1 MAEVKTVTEL
11 DLGNTLLIKGS
22 KVHVNIDGATIVA
35 ENGVLKAVLPSDSP
49 ITSFELSQPATLKLG
64 VRGVDQP
71 FTVDLSNIV
80 PNTTADRF
88 LSGVTYDNMAKAFV
102 FTTSK
107 DGEDDNE
114 FRVPLADFLRVSQAE
129 GNILELRE
137 DGFYVP
143 CCNKGGSDNLENIP
157 EKPFEN
163 GSKILA
169 FDQNGELYQFAQN
182 STYEKDVAVNIE
194 VVSNEVKEDGTN
206 IANVVV
212 TVSNNLKT
220 TADNIQLN
228 VGTAATITSGE
239 ASPEKF
245 TLAGNSQQAFAYTVT
260 YNTSGFVTATVN
272 ALGDAVSSNNT
283 ATVALPFKVKQKPV
297 SADNEFTD
305 ECPLINATYN
315 GEALLASKQV
325 GTLTGLSPYEFAA
338 NIIADTTKPNLNGVT
353 INVKGASRVVVK
365 TTEGNSRGKGLGGY
379 ASGTFAILKQSDTVY
394 KSFGVDFGGFVGDT
408 DKYTFNVA
416 SGDLTFTNDF
426 NRDTAVIFLRPGG
439 ENCKWQVYAVVCTG
453 ATATITEEDKKLAT
467 SGLPDDVVEY
477 EVVKQVYNLFHTDR
491 NGIQKTF
498 DELDAFVP
506 TENQKIIGNLTGAK
520 ITERAYL
527 NYERPML
534 VDSTRITEKRLVVK
548 LCSSN
553 LPVTFDVKSMT
564 PLTFTQGNVGVSRK
578 GGDVYTV
585 TVQNGATKT
594 DNYTTEPFKLI
605 LGECSNVVSGG
616 SYDLTVPQGTGGIG
630 NHVPEIDEDNYE

>member
-35 ENGVLKAVLPSDSP
+35 DDGVLRAVLPSDSP
-49 ITSFELSQPATLKLG
+49 ITLFELSQPATIKLW
-64 VRGVDQP
+64 VRGVEQP

-80 PNTTADRF
+80 PNTMADRF
-88 LSGVTYDNMAKAFV
+88 LSGVTYDNTAKEFV
-102 FTTSK
+102 FTTHK
-107 DGEDDNE
+107 DGEDDQT
-114 FRVPLADFLRVSQAE
+114 FRVPLSDFIRVSQAE

-143 CCNKGGSDNLENIP
+143 CCNKGGSENLENIP

-206 IANVVV
+206 IANVIV

-245 TLAGNSQQAFAYTVT
+245 TLAGNSKQAFAYTVT

-315 GEALLASKQV
+315 GEVLLASKQV
-325 GTLTGLSPYEFAA
+325 DTLEWLNYKDFAT
-338 NIIADTTKPNLNGVT
+338 NIIADVTKPTLDGVT
-353 INVKGASRVVVK
+353 INLKGASRVVVK
-365 TTEGNSRGKGLGGY
+365 TTEGNERGNDLQSY
-379 ASGTFAILKQSDTVY
+379 SSGEFAIIKQSDTVY
-394 KSFGVDFGGFVGDT
+394 KSFGVELGNFNGDT

-416 SGDLTFTNDF
+416 SGDLTFADDF
-426 NRDTAVIFLRPGG
+426 NHDTAVIFLRPGG
-439 ENCKWQVYAVVCTG
+439 ENCKWQAYAVVCTG
-453 ATATITEEDKKLAT
+453 AIATITEEDKKLAT

-477 EVVKQVYNLFHTDR
+477 EIVKQTYNTNNNDEP
-491 NGIQKTF
+491 GKPF

-506 TENQKIIGNLTGAK
+506 TENQKVIGDLTEAK
-520 ITERAYL
+520 TTRGTFLERQ
-527 NYERPML
+527 RQML
-534 VDSTRITEKRLVVK
+534 IDSTRVTEKRLVVK
-548 LCSSN
+548 LCDNN
-553 LPVTFDVKSMT
+553 LPVTFDVNTTNSLT
-564 PLTFTQGNVGVSRK
+564 PTQGNVGVLHK
-578 GGDVYTV
+578 GGGVYTV

-605 LGECSNVVSGG
+605 LDECSNVVSGG
-616 SYDLTVPQGTGGIG
+616 SYDLTVP
-630 NHVPEIDEDNYE
+630 

>member
-22 KVHVNIDGATIVA
+22 KVNVNIDGATIVA
-35 ENGVLKAVLPSDSP
+35 DNGVLRAVLPSDSP
-49 ITSFELSQPATLKLG
+49 ITLFELSQPATLKLG

-80 PNTTADRF
+80 PNTMADRF
-88 LSGVTYDNMAKAFV
+88 LSGVTYDNTAKEFV
-102 FTTSK
+102 FTTHK
-107 DGEDDNE
+107 DGEDDQT
-114 FRVPLADFLRVSQAE
+114 FRVPLSDFIRVSQAE

-137 DGFYVP
+137 DGFFVP
-143 CCNKGGSDNLENIP
+143 CCNKGGNDNLENIP

-206 IANVVV
+206 IANVIV

-239 ASPEKF
+239 SSPEKF
-245 TLAGNSQQAFAYTVT
+245 TLAGNSERSFVYTVT

-325 GTLTGLSPYEFAA
+325 GTLTGLNPDEFAT

-365 TTEGNSRGKGLGGY
+365 TTVGNSRGNDLRDY
-379 ASGTFAILKQSDTVY
+379 ANGTFAIIKQSDTVY
-394 KSFGVDFGGFVGDT
+394 KSFGVALGEFVGDT

-439 ENCKWQVYAVVCTG
+439 ENCKWQAYAVVCTG
-453 ATATITEEDKKLAT
+453 ETATITEEDKKLAT

-477 EVVKQVYNLFHTDR
+477 EVVKQVYNLNDR
-491 NGIQKTF
+491 EDFEKPF
-498 DELDAFVP
+498 DELNAFVP
-506 TENQKIIGNLTGAK
+506 TENRKIIGDLTGAK
-520 ITERAYL
+520 VIRGRVITS
-527 NYERPML
+527 NRPML

-548 LCSSN
+548 LCDSN
-553 LPVTFDVKSMT
+553 LPVTFDVKSTT
-564 PLTFTQGNVGVSRK
+564 PLTLTQGNVGVSLK

-585 TVQNGATKT
+585 TVQNSATKT

-616 SYDLTVPQGTGGIG
+616 SYDLTVPQGTEGSGYDGPLIDYD
-630 NHVPEIDEDNYE
+630 EI

>member
-35 ENGVLKAVLPSDSP
+35 DNGVLKAVLPSDSP

-64 VRGVDQP
+64 VRGVEKP

-80 PNTTADRF
+80 PNTMADRF
-88 LSGVTYDNMAKAFV
+88 LSGVTYDNTAKEFV
-102 FTTSK
+102 FTTHK
-107 DGEDDNE
+107 DGEDDQT
-114 FRVPLADFLRVSQAE
+114 FRVPLADFLRVSQDE
-129 GNILELRE
+129 GNILEMRA
-137 DGFYVP
+137 DGLYVP
-143 CCNKGGSDNLENIP
+143 CCKGEGADLKDVP
-157 EKPFEN
+157 EKPFED

-169 FDQNGELYQFAQN
+169 FDPNGELYKFPQDA
-182 STYEKDVAVNIE
+182 TYTKDVAVNLE
-194 VVSNEVKEDGTN
+194 VVSNEIQEDGTN

-212 TVSNNLKT
+212 TVSNNLAT
-220 TADNIQLN
+220 TAEDIQLN
-228 VGTAATITSGE
+228 VGTTATITSGE

-245 TLAGNSQQAFAYTVT
+245 TLAGNSKQAFMYSVT

-283 ATVALPFKVKQKPV
+283 ATVALPFKVKKKPV
-297 SADNEFTD
+297 SADNEFTE

-325 GTLTGLSPYEFAA
+325 SSLDGVDTNNLAT

-365 TTEGNSRGKGLGGY
+365 TTAGNSRGNDLRDY
-379 ASGTFAILKQSDTVY
+379 ANGTFAIIKQSDTVY
-394 KSFGVDFGGFVGDT
+394 KSFGVALGEFVGDT

-439 ENCKWQVYAVVCTG
+439 ENCKWQAYAVVCTG
-453 ATATITEEDKKLAT
+453 ETATITEEEDKKLAT

-477 EVVKQVYNLFHTDR
+477 EVVKQVYNLNDR
-491 NGIQKTF
+491 EDFEKPF
-498 DELDAFVP
+498 DELNAFVP
-506 TENQKIIGNLTGAK
+506 TENRKIIGDLTGAK
-520 ITERAYL
+520 VIRGRVITS
-527 NYERPML
+527 NRPML

-548 LCSSN
+548 LCDSN
-553 LPVTFDVKSMT
+553 LPVTFDVKSTT
-564 PLTFTQGNVGVSRK
+564 PLTLTQGNVGVSLK

-585 TVQNGATKT
+585 TVQNSATKT

-630 NHVPEIDEDNYE
+630 DHEPEIDDEI

>member
-35 ENGVLKAVLPSDSP
+35 DNGVLKAVLPSDSP

-64 VRGVDQP
+64 VRGVEQP

-80 PNTTADRF
+80 PNTMADRF
-88 LSGVTYDNMAKAFV
+88 LSGVTYDNTAKEFV
-102 FTTSK
+102 FTTHK
-107 DGEDDNE
+107 DGEDDQT
-114 FRVPLADFLRVSQAE
+114 FRVPLADFLRVSQDE
-129 GNILELRE
+129 GNILEMRA
-137 DGFYVP
+137 DGLYVP
-143 CCNKGGSDNLENIP
+143 CCKGEGADLKDVP
-157 EKPFEN
+157 EKPFED

-169 FDQNGELYQFAQN
+169 FDPNGELYKFPQDA
-182 STYEKDVAVNIE
+182 TYTKDVAVNLE
-194 VVSNEVKEDGTN
+194 VVSNEIQEDGTN

-212 TVSNNLKT
+212 TVSNNLAT
-220 TADNIQLN
+220 TAEDIQLN
-228 VGTAATITSGE
+228 VGTTATITSGE

-245 TLAGNSQQAFAYTVT
+245 TLAGNSKQAFMYSVT

-283 ATVALPFKVKQKPV
+283 ATVALPFKVKKKPV
-297 SADNEFTD
+297 SADNEFTE

-325 GTLTGLSPYEFAA
+325 SSLDGVDTNNLAT
-338 NIIADTTKPNLNGVT
+338 NIIADITKPNLNGVT
-353 INVKGASRVVVK
+353 INVKGASRVVLK
-365 TTEGNSRGKGLGGY
+365 TTSGNERGKNLDSS
-379 ASGTFAILKQSDTVY
+379 ANGTFAILKQSETVY
-394 KSFGVDFGGFVGDT
+394 KSFGVALGEMTGDT
-408 DKYTFNVA
+408 DKYTFNTA
-416 SGDLTFTNDF
+416 SGDVTFTNDF
-426 NRDTAVIFLRPGG
+426 NHDTAVIFIRPAG
-439 ENCKWQVYAVVCTG
+439 ENCKWQCYAVVCTG

-477 EVVKQVYNLFHTDR
+477 ETVKQVYNLIHTDR
-491 NGIQKTF
+491 NGMEKSF
-498 DELDAFVP
+498 DELNAFVP
-506 TENQKIIGNLTGAK
+506 DENTKVLGDLTGAK
-520 ITERAYL
+520 TTRGTWL
-527 NYERPML
+527 DKERPML

-548 LCSSN
+548 LCDSN
-553 LPVTFDVKSMT
+553 LPVTFDVKSTT
-564 PLTFTQGNVGVSRK
+564 PLTLTQGNVGVSLK

-616 SYDLTVPQGTGGIG
+616 SYDLTVPQGTEGSGYDG
-630 NHVPEIDEDNYE
+630 PLIDYDEY

>member
-35 ENGVLKAVLPSDSP
+35 DNGVLKAVLPSDSP
-49 ITSFELSQPATLKLG
+49 ITSFELSQLATLKLG
-64 VRGVDQP
+64 VRGVEQP

-80 PNTTADRF
+80 PNTMADRF
-88 LSGVTYDNMAKAFV
+88 LSGVTYDNTAKEFV
-102 FTTSK
+102 FTTHK
-107 DGEDDNE
+107 DGEDDQT
-114 FRVPLADFLRVSQAE
+114 FRVPLSDFIRVSQAE

-169 FDQNGELYQFAQN
+169 FDQNGDLYQFAQN

-206 IANVVV
+206 IANVIV

-245 TLAGNSQQAFAYTVT
+245 TLAGNSERAFVYTVT

-315 GEALLASKQV
+315 GEVLLASKQV
-325 GTLTGLSPYEFAA
+325 GTLTGLNPDEFAT

-365 TTEGNSRGKGLGGY
+365 TTEGNSRGNGLRDY
-379 ASGTFAILKQSDTVY
+379 ANGTFAIIKRSDTAY
-394 KSFGVDFGGFVGDT
+394 KSFGVALGEFVGDT

-439 ENCKWQVYAVVCTG
+439 ENCKWQAYAVVCTG
-453 ATATITEEDKKLAT
+453 ETATITEEDKKLAT

-477 EVVKQVYNLFHTDR
+477 EVVKQVYNLNNREDLE
-491 NGIQKTF
+491 KPF
-498 DELDAFVP
+498 DELNAFVP
-506 TENQKIIGNLTGAK
+506 TENRKIIGDLTGAK
-520 ITERAYL
+520 VISERAITS
-527 NYERPML
+527 NRPML

-548 LCSSN
+548 LCDSN
-553 LPVTFDVKSMT
+553 LPVTFDVKSTT
-564 PLTFTQGNVGVSRK
+564 PLTFTQGNVDVSLK

-616 SYDLTVPQGTGGIG
+616 SYELTVPQGTEGSGYDGPIIDYD
-630 NHVPEIDEDNYE
+630 EI

>member
-1 MAEVKTVTEL
+1 MAKVRTVTEL

-22 KVHVNIDGATIVA
+22 KVNVNIDGATIVA
-35 ENGVLKAVLPSDSP
+35 DNGVLKAVLPSDSP
-49 ITSFELSQPATLKLG
+49 ITLFELSQPATLKLG
-64 VRGVDQP
+64 VRGVEQP

-80 PNTTADRF
+80 PNTMADRF
-88 LSGVTYDNMAKAFV
+88 LSGVTYDNTAKEFV
-102 FTTSK
+102 FTTHK
-107 DGEDDNE
+107 DGEDDQT
-114 FRVPLADFLRVSQAE
+114 FRVPLADFLRVSQDE
-129 GNILELRE
+129 GNILEMRA
-137 DGFYVP
+137 DGLYVP
-143 CCNKGGSDNLENIP
+143 CCKDEGADLKDVP

-169 FDQNGELYQFAQN
+169 FDQNGDLYQFAQN

-212 TVSNNLKT
+212 TVSNNLAT
-220 TADNIQLN
+220 TAENIQLN
-228 VGTAATITSGE
+228 VGTAATITAGE

-245 TLAGNSQQAFAYTVT
+245 TLAGNSERAFVYTVT

-325 GTLTGLSPYEFAA
+325 GTLTELNPDEFAT

-365 TTEGNSRGKGLGGY
+365 TTEGNSRGNDLRDY
-379 ASGTFAILKQSDTVY
+379 ANGTFAIIKQSDTVY
-394 KSFGVDFGGFVGDT
+394 KSFGVALGNFVGDT

-416 SGDLTFTNDF
+416 SGNLTFTNDF

-439 ENCKWQVYAVVCTG
+439 ENCKWQAYAVVCTG
-453 ATATITEEDKKLAT
+453 ETATITEEEDNKLAT

-477 EVVKQVYNLFHTDR
+477 EVVKQVYNLNDR
-491 NGIQKTF
+491 EDLEKPF
-498 DELDAFVP
+498 DELNAFVP
-506 TENQKIIGNLTGAK
+506 TENRKIIGDLTGAK
-520 ITERAYL
+520 VIRGRVITS
-527 NYERPML
+527 NRPML

-548 LCSSN
+548 LCNSN
-553 LPVTFDVKSMT
+553 LPVTFDVKSTT
-564 PLTFTQGNVGVSRK
+564 PLTLTQGNVGVSLK

-616 SYDLTVPQGTGGIG
+616 SYELTVPQGTGDIG
-630 NHVPEIDEDNYE
+630 DHEPEIDDEI